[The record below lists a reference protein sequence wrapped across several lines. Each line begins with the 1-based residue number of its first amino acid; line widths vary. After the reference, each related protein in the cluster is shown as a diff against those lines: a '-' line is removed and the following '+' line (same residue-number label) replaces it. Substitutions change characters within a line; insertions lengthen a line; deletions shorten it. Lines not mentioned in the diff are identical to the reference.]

1 MFEDETIGCMMS
13 NKTFFKPTNL
23 YKEYMILDLI
33 EKNSQ
38 ITQRDMAS
46 NIGIS
51 LSMVN
56 QYLDTY
62 ELAGLIKRKKYTS
75 KTVEYMMTKKGLER
89 RKLLNIWYLKSS
101 LDVYLPAKDNIITFL
116 NNIIS
121 KGYKKI
127 LLYGAGE
134 VAELMIRVMNDDQ
147 TMPLEVLAVIDDRE
161 VFNEYLIQVP
171 IVNKEQIGNYN
182 HEGILISSYTH
193 HEAIRNNLLEL
204 NYPKEHI
211 LEFFE

>member
-1 MFEDETIGCMMS
+1 
-13 NKTFFKPTNL
+13 
-23 YKEYMILDLI
+23 MILDLI
-33 EKNSQ
+33 EKNKN
-38 ITQRDMAS
+38 ITQREMALS
-46 NIGIS
+46 IGLS
-51 LSMVN
+51 VSMVN
-56 QYLDTY
+56 SHLDTY

-101 LDVYLPAKDNIITFL
+101 LDVYLPAKDNIIIFL

-134 VAELMIRVMNDDQ
+134 VAELMIRVMNDDRS
-147 TMPLEVLAVIDDRE
+147 MPLEVLAVIDDRE
-161 VFNEYLIQVP
+161 VFNKYLIQVP
-171 IVNKEQIGNYN
+171 IVNKEQIGNYL
-182 HEGILISSYTH
+182 HDGILISSYTH

>member
-1 MFEDETIGCMMS
+1 MIEDKTIRCMMS

-33 EKNSQ
+33 EKNSH

-46 NIGIS
+46 RVGIS

-56 QYLDTY
+56 QYLDIY

-75 KTVEYMMTKKGLER
+75 KTVVYMITKKGVER

-101 LDVYLPAKDNIITFL
+101 LDVYLPAKDNINTFL
-116 NNIIS
+116 KNIIS

-134 VAELMIRVMNDDQ
+134 VAELMIRVMNEDR
-147 TMPLEVLAVIDDRE
+147 TMPLEVLAVVDDRKE
-161 VFNEYLIQVP
+161 NNEYLIHLP
-171 IVNKEQIGNYN
+171 IVNKYYIGKYI
-182 HEGILISSYTH
+182 HDGILISSYTH
-193 HEAIRNNLLEL
+193 HKAIKKNLLEM

>member
-1 MFEDETIGCMMS
+1 MMT

-33 EKNSQ
+33 EKDSH

-62 ELAGLIKRKKYTS
+62 ESAGLIKRKKYTS
-75 KTVEYMMTKKGLER
+75 KTVEYMMTKKGIER

-101 LDVYLPAKDNIITFL
+101 LDIYLQAKDNIIIFL

-134 VAELMIRVMNDDQ
+134 VAELMIRVMNDDL
-147 TMPLEVLAVIDDRE
+147 TMTLEVLAVIDDRKE
-161 VFNEYLIQVP
+161 KNEHLIHVP
-171 IVNKEQIGNYN
+171 IVNKKQIKNYI
-182 HEGILISSYTH
+182 HDGILISSYTH
-193 HEAIRNNLLEL
+193 HEAIKNKLVEL
-204 NYPKEHI
+204 NYPKEKI
-211 LEFFE
+211 IEFFQ

>member
-1 MFEDETIGCMMS
+1 MS
-13 NKTFFKPTNL
+13 NKTFFKPTTL

-33 EKNSQ
+33 EKNTH

-56 QYLDTY
+56 QYLDNY
-62 ELAGLIKRKKYTS
+62 ESASLIKRKKHSS
-75 KTVEYMMTKKGLER
+75 KTVEYIMTKKGVER

-134 VAELMIRVMNDDQ
+134 VAELMIRVMNDDRNL
-147 TMPLEVLAVIDDRE
+147 PLEVLAVIDDRE

-171 IVNKEQIGNYN
+171 IVNKEQIGNFL
-182 HEGILISSYTH
+182 HDGILISSYTH
-193 HEAIRNNLLEL
+193 HDAIRNNLLEI

>member
-1 MFEDETIGCMMS
+1 MS
-13 NKTFFKPTNL
+13 HQSFFKPTQL
-23 YKEYMILDLI
+23 YHEYMILDLI
-33 EKNSQ
+33 EKNKN
-38 ITQRDMAS
+38 ITQREMALS
-46 NIGIS
+46 IGLS
-51 LSMVN
+51 VSMVN
-56 QYLDTY
+56 SHLDTY

-134 VAELMIRVMNDDQ
+134 VAELMIRVMNDDRS
-147 TMPLEVLAVIDDRE
+147 MPLEVLAVIDDRE
-161 VFNEYLIQVP
+161 VFNKYLIQVP
-171 IVNKEQIGNYN
+171 IVNKEQIGNYL
-182 HEGILISSYTH
+182 HDGILISSYTH

>member
-1 MFEDETIGCMMS
+1 MS
-13 NKTFFKPTNL
+13 NKSFFKPTIL

-33 EKNSQ
+33 EKNSH

-46 NIGIS
+46 SIGIS

-62 ELAGLIKRKKYTS
+62 ESNGLIKRKKYTS
-75 KTVEYMMTKKGLER
+75 KTVEYMMTKKGVER

-101 LDVYLPAKDNIITFL
+101 LDVYLPAKDNIIIFL

-134 VAELMIRVMNDDQ
+134 VAELMIRVMNDDR
-147 TMPLEVLAVIDDRE
+147 TMPLEVLAVIDDRKE
-161 VFNEYLIQVP
+161 NNDYLIHVP
-171 IVNKEQIGNYN
+171 IINIEHIGNYN
-182 HEGILISSYTH
+182 HDGILISSYTH
-193 HEAIRNNLLEL
+193 HIAIKKNLIEL
-204 NYPKEHI
+204 NYPKEKI
-211 LEFFE
+211 IEFFQ

>member
-1 MFEDETIGCMMS
+1 MMS

-33 EKNSQ
+33 EKNSH

-62 ELAGLIKRKKYTS
+62 ESNGLIKRKKYTS
-75 KTVEYMMTKKGLER
+75 KTVEYMMTKKGVER

-134 VAELMIRVMNDDQ
+134 VAELMIRVMNDDRS
-147 TMPLEVLAVIDDRE
+147 MPLEVLAVIDDRKDN
-161 VFNEYLIQVP
+161 NEYLIHVP
-171 IVNKEQIGNYN
+171 IINKEHIGNYN
-182 HEGILISSYTH
+182 HDGILISSYTH
-193 HEAIRNNLLEL
+193 HEAIRNNLIEL